1 MSQDLEESTLHAY
14 ADGLLADEER
24 AQVESWLQGHPED
37 AQRVRD
43 WAAQNALMRDRF
55 NAVLDEPIPERLM
68 ARPAGPWRRLYA
80 LAAGFAAAGLA
91 IGLLVGWAARGAM
104 LVQGPAVATVP
115 GFARQ
120 AAIAHVVY
128 SPEVRHPVE
137 VGADQ
142 EEHLVRWL
150 SKRLGTELKCPKLGT
165 VGYELVGGRLLAGN
179 NGPVAHFMYQDG
191 KGGRLTLYVSAQR
204 GEARQTAFRFTQED
218 RVAVFYWIDGNY
230 GYALSGEVGR
240 DTLLQVANLV
250 YKQLNP

>member
-1 MSQDLEESTLHAY
+1 MSQDVQESELHAF
-14 ADGLLADEER
+14 ADGLLPEAER
-24 AQVESWLQGHPED
+24 SRVENWLHVHPED

-43 WAAQNALMRDRF
+43 WVAQNAVLRDRF
-55 NAVLDEPIPERLM
+55 NAVLDEPVPERLL
-68 ARPAGPWRRLYA
+68 ARRPGIWRRMHA

-91 IGLLVGWAARGAM
+91 VGLLAGWAARGAM
-104 LVQGPAVATVP
+104 QAQGPAVAAVP

-165 VGYELVGGRLLAGN
+165 LGYELVGGRLLSGN

-218 RVAVFYWIDGNY
+218 KVAVFYWVDGNY

-240 DTLLQVANLV
+240 DTLLQVANVV